1 MHIVAGRKTAVL
13 ALPLLIAGSLL
24 AACSSERSAGLPELA
39 GLVEK
44 VSPTVVNIS
53 AVPVESDAPL
63 ASAPGSDGRPVPDWL
78 KKFLEEHGDSARG
91 GNAPGDGGSTD
102 EPADPPTDSQGDNR
116 SDSPGGNGDGEGFPD
131 EGGGPGGEQSLG
143 SGFILW
149 SDGYI
154 ITNHH
159 VVKNAK
165 EIVVRLSDRRQFPA
179 ELVGSDERSDLALLK
194 IDAKDLPAVKLADVK
209 KARVGDWVLAIGSP
223 FGFDYTVT
231 AGIISA
237 KGRNLETEQY
247 VPFIQTDAAVNPGN
261 SGGPLFNLKG
271 EVIGVNSQI
280 YSQNGGFQGVA
291 FAIPIDVAAKVA
303 KSLKDTGRVR
313 RGWLGIVMQEVDRK
327 LAASFGMDKPGGA
340 LLARVLADSPAQ
352 QSGLKAGDII
362 VKFNDTE
369 IATSRTLKPLV
380 GDVTPGETVTL
391 EVLREGRR
399 VTVKVE
405 VGELAEQDVADG
417 SGAAVPN
424 DPGTAPAEPAGRP
437 LGVVVQT
444 LGDIERRQEKVVSG
458 GVRVVDVGPG
468 PGRDAGLIAGD
479 VILSI
484 ANTEI
489 DSADRYTQVTDRLT
503 PGQTVPMLVQRQG
516 APLFLALTVPPKQ

>member
-1 MHIVAGRKTAVL
+1 MRIVAGRLSAVLSLSLATAVL
-13 ALPLLIAGSLL
+13 LS
-24 AACSSERSAGLPELA
+24 ACSAERSAGLPELA

-44 VSPTVVNIS
+44 VSPSVVNIS
-53 AVPVESDAPL
+53 AMPAEPEQV
-63 ASAPGSDGRPVPDWL
+63 ASQSGSDGRPVPDWL
-78 KKFLEEHGDSARG
+78 KKFLDEHGNQTPGNGADGATPNTGPGTAPDDGRSDGEESDEGPDLG
-91 GNAPGDGGSTD
+91 GPDGG
-102 EPADPPTDSQGDNR
+102 
-116 SDSPGGNGDGEGFPD
+116 F
-131 EGGGPGGEQSLG
+131 GGEQSLG

-149 SDGYI
+149 ADGYI

-194 IDAKDLPAVKLADVK
+194 IDAKDLPAVKLADSRK
-209 KARVGDWVLAIGSP
+209 TRVGDWVLAIGSP

-237 KGRNLETEQY
+237 KGRNLDTEQY

-271 EVIGVNSQI
+271 EVVGVNSQI

-291 FAIPIDVAAKVA
+291 FAIPMDVAAKVA
-303 KSLKDTGRVR
+303 KSLKETGRVR

-327 LAASFGMDKPGGA
+327 LAQSFGMDKPGGA
-340 LLARVLADSPAQ
+340 LLARVLPDSPAQ
-352 QSGLKAGDII
+352 QAGLKAGDII

-369 IATSRTLKPLV
+369 VTTSRTLKPLV

-391 EVLREGRR
+391 DVLRDNRR

-405 VGELAEQDVADG
+405 VGELAEQDLADG
-417 SGAAVPN
+417 GSDSKPS
-424 DPGTAPAEPAGRP
+424 DPQVQPLPDTGKP
-437 LGVVVQT
+437 LGISVQT
-444 LGDIERRQEKVVSG
+444 LSDIERRSEKVVAG
-458 GVRVVDVGPG
+458 GVRVVTVAAG
-468 PGRDAGLIAGD
+468 PGRDAGLLAGD

-484 ANTEI
+484 ASQEI
-489 DSADRYTQVTDRLT
+489 DSSERYAQVAERLT
-503 PGQTVPMLVQRQG
+503 PGQTVPLLVQRQG
-516 APLFLALTVPPKQ
+516 SPLFLALIVPAK

>member
-1 MHIVAGRKTAVL
+1 MRIVAGPSRA
-13 ALPLLIAGSLL
+13 ALSLSL
-24 AACSSERSAGLPELA
+24 AAAILLSACSAERSAGLPELA

-44 VSPTVVNIS
+44 VSPSVVNIS
-53 AVPVESDAPL
+53 ALPAEPEQV
-63 ASAPGSDGRPVPDWL
+63 ASQSGSDGRPVPDWL
-78 KKFLEEHGDSARG
+78 KKFLDEHG
-91 GNAPGDGGSTD
+91 NQAPGNGTDGAAPNTGPGTAPDDSRSDGEDSDEGPDLGGPDGG
-102 EPADPPTDSQGDNR
+102 
-116 SDSPGGNGDGEGFPD
+116 F
-131 EGGGPGGEQSLG
+131 GGEQSLG

-149 SDGYI
+149 ADGYI

-194 IDAKDLPAVKLADVK
+194 IDAKDLPAVKLADSRK
-209 KARVGDWVLAIGSP
+209 TRVGDWVLAIGSP

-237 KGRNLETEQY
+237 KGRNLDTEQY

-271 EVIGVNSQI
+271 EVVGVNSQI

-291 FAIPIDVAAKVA
+291 FAIPMDVAAKVA
-303 KSLKDTGRVR
+303 KSLKETGRVR

-327 LAASFGMDKPGGA
+327 LAQSFGMDKPGGA
-340 LLARVLADSPAQ
+340 LLARVLPDSPAQ
-352 QSGLKAGDII
+352 QAGLKAGDII

-369 IATSRTLKPLV
+369 ITTSRTLKPLV

-391 EVLREGRR
+391 EVLRDNRR

-405 VGELAEQDVADG
+405 VGELAEQDLADG
-417 SGAAVPN
+417 DGDSKSKPSDPQAVP
-424 DPGTAPAEPAGRP
+424 P
-437 LGVVVQT
+437 LTDTGKLFGISVQT
-444 LGDIERRQEKVVSG
+444 LSDIERRSEKVVSG
-458 GVRVVDVGPG
+458 GVRVVTVAAG
-468 PGRDAGLIAGD
+468 PGRDAGLLTGD

-484 ANTEI
+484 AGQEI
-489 DSADRYTQVTDRLT
+489 DSSERYAQVAERLT
-503 PGQTVPMLVQRQG
+503 PGQTVPLLVQRQG
-516 APLFLALTVPPKQ
+516 SPLFLALAVPAK

>member
-1 MHIVAGRKTAVL
+1 MRIVAGRLSAVL
-13 ALPLLIAGSLL
+13 FLSLAATSLL
-24 AACSSERSAGLPELA
+24 TACSAEHSAGLPELA

-44 VSPTVVNIS
+44 VSPSVVNIS
-53 AVPVESDAPL
+53 AMPAEPEQV
-63 ASAPGSDGRPVPDWL
+63 ASRPGSDGRPVPDWL
-78 KKFLEEHGDSARG
+78 KKFLDEHGNQTPGSSADGAVPGTSPGTASGDSRSDGESSEEGPDLG
-91 GNAPGDGGSTD
+91 GSDGGPD
-102 EPADPPTDSQGDNR
+102 GGADGDL
-116 SDSPGGNGDGEGFPD
+116 
-131 EGGGPGGEQSLG
+131 GGEQSLG

-149 SDGYI
+149 ADGYI

-194 IDAKDLPAVKLADVK
+194 IDAKDLPAVKLADSRK
-209 KARVGDWVLAIGSP
+209 TRVGDWVLAIGSP

-237 KGRNLETEQY
+237 KGRNLDTEQY

-271 EVIGVNSQI
+271 EVVGVNSQI

-291 FAIPIDVAAKVA
+291 FAIPMDVAAKVA
-303 KSLKDTGRVR
+303 TSLKETGRVR

-340 LLARVLADSPAQ
+340 LLARILLDSPAQ
-352 QSGLKAGDII
+352 QAGLKAGDII

-369 IATSRTLKPLV
+369 VTTSRTLKPLV

-391 EVLREGRR
+391 EVLRDNRR

-405 VGELAEQDVADG
+405 VGELAEQDLADG
-417 SGAAVPN
+417 SSDSKPSDPKVVP
-424 DPGTAPAEPAGRP
+424 P
-437 LGVVVQT
+437 LTDTGKSFGISVQT
-444 LGDIERRQEKVVSG
+444 LSEIERRSEKVVSG
-458 GVRVVDVGPG
+458 GVRVVTVTAG
-468 PGRDAGLIAGD
+468 PGRDAGLLTGD

-484 ANTEI
+484 ASQEI
-489 DSADRYTQVTDRLT
+489 DSSERYAQVVERLT
-503 PGQTVPMLVQRQG
+503 PGQTVPLLVQRQG
-516 APLFLALTVPPKQ
+516 SPLFLALAVPAK

>member
-1 MHIVAGRKTAVL
+1 MRNVAGRLTAVL
-13 ALPLLIAGSLL
+13 VLPVLAAASLL
-24 AACSSERSAGLPELA
+24 SACSAERSAGLPELA
-39 GLVEK
+39 GLVER

-53 AVPVESDAPL
+53 AMPVDTEQL
-63 ASAPGSDGRPVPDWL
+63 ASLPGSDGRPVPDWL
-78 KKFLEEHGDSARG
+78 KKFLEQHGGEAAGVTPDGSKPDA
-91 GNAPGDGGSTD
+91 AAEDGDGSAAEG
-102 EPADPPTDSQGDNR
+102 E
-116 SDSPGGNGDGEGFPD
+116 DGPEF
-131 EGGGPGGEQSLG
+131 GGPDGFGGEQSLG

-194 IDAKDLPAVKLADVK
+194 IDAKDLPAVKLADSLK
-209 KARVGDWVLAIGSP
+209 TRVGDWVLAIGSP

-231 AGIISA
+231 AGIVSA
-237 KGRNLETEQY
+237 KGRNLDTEQY

-271 EVIGVNSQI
+271 EVVGVNSQI

-303 KSLKDTGRVR
+303 KSLKETGRVR

-327 LAASFGMDKPGGA
+327 LAKSFGMDKPGGA
-340 LLARVLADSPAQ
+340 LLARILPDSPAQ
-352 QSGLKAGDII
+352 QAGLKAGDII

-369 IATSRTLKPLV
+369 ITTSRTLKPLV

-391 EVLREGRR
+391 ELLRENRR

-405 VGELAEQDVADG
+405 VGELAEQDLADG
-417 SGAAVPN
+417 SGKAVPG
-424 DPGTAPAEPAGRP
+424 DPKAEPVPDAGKP
-437 LGVVVQT
+437 LGISVQT
-444 LGDIERRQEKVVSG
+444 LSDLERRSEKVVSG
-458 GVRVVDVGPG
+458 GVRVVSVDAG
-468 PGRDAGLIAGD
+468 PGRDAGLLAGD

-484 ANTEI
+484 ASTEI
-489 DSADRYTQVTDRLT
+489 DSAERYAQVVERLT
-503 PGQTVPMLVQRQG
+503 PGQTVPLLVQRQG
-516 APLFLALTVPPKQ
+516 SPLFLALAVPAK

>member
-1 MHIVAGRKTAVL
+1 MRIVAGPSRAVL
-13 ALPLLIAGSLL
+13 SLSLAAAVLL
-24 AACSSERSAGLPELA
+24 AACSAERSAGLPELA

-44 VSPTVVNIS
+44 VSPSVVNIS
-53 AVPVESDAPL
+53 ALPAEPEQV
-63 ASAPGSDGRPVPDWL
+63 ASGPGSDGRPVPDWL
-78 KKFLEEHGDSARG
+78 KKFLDEHGNQAPANGADGA
-91 GNAPGDGGSTD
+91 APGTGPGTSPDDG
-102 EPADPPTDSQGDNR
+102 R
-116 SDSPGGNGDGEGFPD
+116 GDGEDSD
-131 EGGGPGGEQSLG
+131 EGPDLGGPDGGFGGEQSLG

-149 SDGYI
+149 ADGYI

-194 IDAKDLPAVKLADVK
+194 IDAKDLPAVKLADSRK
-209 KARVGDWVLAIGSP
+209 TRVGDWVLAIGSP

-237 KGRNLETEQY
+237 KGRNLDTEQY

-271 EVIGVNSQI
+271 EVVGVNSQI

-291 FAIPIDVAAKVA
+291 FAIPMDVAAKVA
-303 KSLKDTGRVR
+303 KSLKETGRVR

-340 LLARVLADSPAQ
+340 LLARVLPDSPAQ
-352 QSGLKAGDII
+352 QAGLKAGDII

-369 IATSRTLKPLV
+369 ITTSRTLKPLV

-391 EVLREGRR
+391 EVLRDNRR

-405 VGELAEQDVADG
+405 VGELAEQDLADG
-417 SGAAVPN
+417 DGGGKSKPS
-424 DPGTAPAEPAGRP
+424 DPQVQPLPDTGKP
-437 LGVVVQT
+437 LGISVQT
-444 LGDIERRQEKVVSG
+444 LSDIERRSEKVVSG
-458 GVRVVDVGPG
+458 GVRVVTVAAG
-468 PGRDAGLIAGD
+468 PGRDAGLLAGD

-484 ANTEI
+484 AGQEI
-489 DSADRYTQVTDRLT
+489 DSSERYSQVAERLT
-503 PGQTVPMLVQRQG
+503 PGQTVPLLVQRQG
-516 APLFLALTVPPKQ
+516 SPLFLALAVPAK

>member
-1 MHIVAGRKTAVL
+1 MMRTAVL
-13 ALPLLIAGSLL
+13 ALPLLAASALL
-24 AACSSERSAGLPELA
+24 ASCSESRSTGLPELPD
-39 GLVEK
+39 LVEK

-53 AVPVESDAPL
+53 AVPIESEPL
-63 ASAPGSDGRPVPDWL
+63 ARNDSAPGSDGRPVPDWL
-78 KKFLEEHGDSARG
+78 KKFLEQHGGKVPGSDGA
-91 GNAPGDGGSTD
+91 AP
-102 EPADPPTDSQGDNR
+102 PADGAPVDPNAAEPSTGDP
-116 SDSPGGNGDGEGFPD
+116 SPD
-131 EGGGPGGEQSLG
+131 EGGDNGDGDGGDGPDGFGGEQSLG

-154 ITNHH
+154 VTNHH

-194 IDAKDLPAVKLADVK
+194 IDAKNLPAVKIADMK
-209 KARVGDWVLAIGSP
+209 KTRVGDWVVAIGSP

-237 KGRNLETEQY
+237 KGRNLDTEQY

-271 EVIGVNSQI
+271 EVVGVNSQI

-291 FAIPIDVAAKVA
+291 FAIPIDVTAKIA
-303 KSLKDTGRVR
+303 KSLKENGRVR

-327 LAASFGMDKPGGA
+327 LAQSFGMEKPGGA
-340 LLARVLADSPAQ
+340 LIARVLPDSPAQ
-352 QSGLKAGDII
+352 QAGIKAGDII

-380 GDVTPGETVTL
+380 GDVTPGETVAL
-391 EVLREGRR
+391 ELLRESKRI
-399 VTVKVE
+399 TVKVE
-405 VGELAEQDVADG
+405 VGELAEQDLADN
-417 SGAAVPN
+417 SGDANPTPQAQP
-424 DPGTAPAEPAGRP
+424 PGGGATERP
-437 LGVVVQT
+437 FGVNVQT
-444 LGDIERRQEKVVSG
+444 LTDAERRSEKVVSG
-458 GVRVVDVGPG
+458 GVRVVDVAPG
-468 PGRDAGLIAGD
+468 VGREAGLVPGD

-484 ANTEI
+484 AGTEI
-489 DSADRYTQVTDRLT
+489 DSAERYAQVAERLT
-503 PGQTVPMLVQRQG
+503 PGQSVPLLVQRQG
-516 APLFLALTVPPKQ
+516 SPLFLALAVPPKP

>member
-1 MHIVAGRKTAVL
+1 MRIAAGRFSA
-13 ALPLLIAGSLL
+13 ALSLSLL
-24 AACSSERSAGLPELA
+24 AAVGLLSACSSERSAGLPELA

-53 AVPVESDAPL
+53 AVPVETERL
-63 ASAPGSDGRPVPDWL
+63 ASNVPGSDGRPVPDWL
-78 KKFLEEHGDSARG
+78 KKFLEEHG
-91 GNAPGDGGSTD
+91 NQAPGGADGNTPGATPDEGSA
-102 EPADPPTDSQGDNR
+102 E
-116 SDSPGGNGDGEGFPD
+116 GGTDGEEPEEGPD
-131 EGGGPGGEQSLG
+131 FGGGPGGEQSLG

-149 SDGYI
+149 ADGYI

-194 IDAKDLPAVKLADVK
+194 IDAKDLPAVKLADIGK
-209 KARVGDWVLAIGSP
+209 TRVGDWVLAIGSP

-237 KGRNLETEQY
+237 KGRNLDTEQY

-271 EVIGVNSQI
+271 EVVGVNSQI

-303 KSLKDTGRVR
+303 KSLKETGRVR

-327 LAASFGMDKPGGA
+327 LAQSFGMDKPGGA
-340 LLARVLADSPAQ
+340 LLARVLPDSPAQ
-352 QSGLKAGDII
+352 QAGLKAGDII

-369 IATSRTLKPLV
+369 ITTSRTLKPLV

-391 EVLREGRR
+391 EVLRDNRR

-405 VGELAEQDVADG
+405 VGELAEQDLADG
-417 SGAAVPN
+417 GE
-424 DPGTAPAEPAGRP
+424 TAPSDPQAPIQPDTGKP
-437 LGVVVQT
+437 LGVSVQT
-444 LGDIERRQEKVVSG
+444 LSDVERRSEKVVSG
-458 GVRVVDVGPG
+458 GVRAIAVDAG
-468 PGRDAGLIAGD
+468 PGRDAGLLVGD

-484 ANTEI
+484 AGQEI
-489 DSADRYTQVTDRLT
+489 DSSERYAQVAERLT
-503 PGQTVPMLVQRQG
+503 PGQTVPLLVQRQG
-516 APLFLALTVPPKQ
+516 APLFLALAVPVK